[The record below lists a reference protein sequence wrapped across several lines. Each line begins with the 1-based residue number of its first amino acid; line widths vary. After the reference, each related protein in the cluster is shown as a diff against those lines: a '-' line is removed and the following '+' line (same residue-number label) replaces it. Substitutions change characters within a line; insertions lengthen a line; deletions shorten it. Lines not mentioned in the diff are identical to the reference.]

1 VISEAYIAIENS
13 QSADERSGALGQPN
27 AGVVKKCLC
36 SPRSFHAIGANS
48 RDISVTRQRSSV
60 VGLATAACQTGILW
74 RSVQIGE
81 ASMAIQSI
89 ERRQFLTSAGAV
101 GAAVAAAA
109 SSPSGSARAQ
119 PSAPT
124 APAAPAT
131 PAADLILKN
140 AQVLTIDARSSI
152 AQAVAIKGDR
162 ILAVGPDAAMV
173 AHTAPATR
181 VLDLNGRTVTPGLI
195 DGHAHMD
202 REALRHVFPTLGR
215 VRSIRDIQDRIAEL
229 ARSKKP
235 GEWIVTM
242 PIGDPPYYFDVP
254 NILAEKRWPT
264 RQELDA
270 AAPDNP
276 VYIRAIWGFWR
287 GTMPLVSCANTD
299 ALKRAGITRD
309 TVSPS
314 PTLTIEKD
322 ANGDPTGVIIEQE
335 FSPIAELIWFREA
348 TRFSHADRLRALPES
363 AKLYHAVGTTSVFEG
378 HGIASE
384 VLRVYKEVHRDGKLS
399 MRATLAYSANWA
411 AVGNVP
417 LGPFVES
424 WAGWLAEPGLG
435 DDWLKMSGLYVHIGR
450 SAADNARATAAPYTG
465 WAGFNPAH
473 GLPREQVKELLL
485 HCAKSDIRATCIA
498 GFRGLEMLDLYDEVD
513 RQIPLNG
520 RRWVISHINVIGPRD
535 IERIARM
542 GLVLTTHTN
551 AYLYKALDANANRL
565 PPERH
570 DEIVPLNAL
579 REAGVTVSLA
589 TDNVPI
595 SLFYPIAQTI
605 ARKDFRSK
613 RMVGA
618 KQALSRMEALR
629 CATLNGA
636 YLTFDER
643 TKGSIEP
650 GKFADLVVPSA
661 DPLTVP
667 EERISETT
675 ALMTMVGGRIV
686 HETPGWHG

>member
-1 VISEAYIAIENS
+1 MASEA
-13 QSADERSGALGQPN
+13 
-27 AGVVKKCLC
+27 
-36 SPRSFHAIGANS
+36 
-48 RDISVTRQRSSV
+48 
-60 VGLATAACQTGILW
+60 
-74 RSVQIGE
+74 
-81 ASMAIQSI
+81 I
-89 ERRQFLTSAGAV
+89 ERREFLTGAGAI

-109 SSPSGSARAQ
+109 AATSHSGPAGAQ
-119 PSAPT
+119 PSV
-124 APAAPAT
+124 PAAPAT
-131 PAADLILKN
+131 PPADLILKN
-140 AQVLTIDARSSI
+140 GQVITIDARSSI
-152 AQAVAIKGDR
+152 AQAVAIKGDK
-162 ILAVGPDAAMV
+162 ILAVGADAAMA
-173 AHTAPATR
+173 AHTAPGTH
-181 VLDLNGRTVTPGLI
+181 VLDLKGRTVTPGLI

-202 REALRHVFPTLGR
+202 REALRNVFPGLGR

-229 ARSKKP
+229 ARGKKP

-254 NILAEKRWPT
+254 DMLAEKRWPT

-270 AAPDNP
+270 AAPNNP
-276 VYIRAIWGFWR
+276 VYIRSIWGFWR
-287 GTMPLVSCANTD
+287 GTMPLVSCASTE

-322 ANGDPTGVIIEQE
+322 GNGDPTGVIVERE

-348 TRFSHADRLRALPES
+348 ARFSHADRLRALPES
-363 AKLYHAVGTTSVFEG
+363 ARLYHAVGTTSVFEG
-378 HGIASE
+378 HGVASE
-384 VLRVYKEVHRDGKLS
+384 VLRVYKQAHREGTLT
-399 MRATLAYSANWA
+399 MRSTLALSANWA
-411 AVGNVP
+411 AAGNAALGP
-417 LGPFVES
+417 SFGPFVEA
-424 WAGWLAEPGLG
+424 WAGWLGEPGIG
-435 DDWLKMSGLYVHIGR
+435 DDWLKMGGLYVHIGR

-473 GLPREQVKELLL
+473 GLPREQVKELLV
-485 HCAKSDIRATCIA
+485 HCAANDIRAVCIA
-498 GFRGLEMLDLYDEVD
+498 GMGGLGMLDLYEEVD
-513 RQIPLNG
+513 RQIPLKG
-520 RRWVISHINVIGPRD
+520 RRWVISHIAAISPRD

-551 AYLYKALDANANRL
+551 AYLYKALDATANRL

-595 SLFYPIAQTI
+595 SLFYPIQQTI

-613 RMVGA
+613 RMIGP

-636 YLTFDER
+636 YLTFDEAK
-643 TKGSIEP
+643 KGSLEP
-650 GKFADLVVPSA
+650 GKFADLAVLSA
-661 DPLTVP
+661 DPLTVA

-675 ALMTMVGGRIV
+675 ALMAMAGGRIV